1 MIYVI
6 SIFGGLFIAL
16 CMAMLYVFYRERHFG
31 IFLMGVTYG
40 TSGLLAIALPHWWP
54 IVVGFVMVW
63 MLKLMG
69 LEQGAGP
76 QEHDPDENTEPPS
89 QVKDRN

>member
-6 SIFGGLFIAL
+6 YAFGGFFVAL
-16 CMAMLYVFYRERHFG
+16 CVAMLYVFYRDRHFG

-40 TSGLLAIALPHWWP
+40 TSGLLAISLPHWWP

-69 LEQGAGP
+69 LEQGAESTGVP
-76 QEHDPDENTEPPS
+76 ELKSTDT
-89 QVKDRN
+89 KDTKDSF